1 MKRNET
7 LSGRSYPTGIERSN
21 GIDRRVSTR
30 RARLLSIGW
39 RNIAPN
45 SFHTGMLGPLPGQE
59 VLYTTL
65 AYADTETFWRIVAS
79 KRR

>member
-7 LSGRSYPTGIERSN
+7 LTGRSYPDTCKRCQ

-39 RNIAPN
+39 RNLAPSEFN
-45 SFHTGMLGPLPGQE
+45 TGMLGPLPGQE

-65 AYADTETFWRIVAS
+65 AYADVETFWRIVAS
-79 KRR
+79 KLR